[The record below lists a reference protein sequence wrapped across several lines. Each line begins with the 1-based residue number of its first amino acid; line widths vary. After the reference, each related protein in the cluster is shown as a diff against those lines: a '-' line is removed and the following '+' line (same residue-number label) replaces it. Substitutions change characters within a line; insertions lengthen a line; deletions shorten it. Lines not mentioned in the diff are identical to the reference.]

1 MGLNQIPHK
10 TIYYEIQQRNC
21 LQRKQEL
28 LQIEAS
34 IKQAEE
40 TLIFDPSASNL
51 EALEKLKNKY
61 DSHFDYIAKG
71 AIVRSRATW
80 YEPGEKSNKYFLG
93 LESNRGKKSCIRRMF
108 TRKSSLISNQKKIM
122 AEIENF
128 FSDLYA
134 SNDEE

>member
-10 TIYYEIQQRNC
+10 TIYYEIC
-21 LQRKQEL
+21 KDIAFKRKQEL

-40 TLIFDPSASNL
+40 TLISDPSVSNL
-51 EALEKLKNKY
+51 EDLEKLKSKY

-80 YEPGEKSNKYFLG
+80 YEQGEKSNKYF
-93 LESNRGKKSCIRRMF
+93 
-108 TRKSSLISNQKKIM
+108 
-122 AEIENF
+122 
-128 FSDLYA
+128 
-134 SNDEE
+134 

>member
-1 MGLNQIPHK
+1 MK
-10 TIYYEIQQRNC
+10 YRKEIAFK
-21 LQRKQEL
+21 RKQEL
-28 LQIEAS
+28 LQIESS

-40 TLIFDPSASNL
+40 TLISDPSASNL
-51 EALEKLKNKY
+51 EDLEKLKNKY

-80 YEPGEKSNKYFLG
+80 YELGEKSNKYFLG